1 MQEQTQVLEQCGCS
15 NIVGAGEE
23 EEEEASETFPVCYL
37 CGPPSATITNPD
49 SVLSLPPFLGYPPD
63 FTCLGLSTKGLDGLI
78 SVEGC
83 SIMQEQTQVLE
94 QCGCSNLVD
103 NNDNA
108 AAAAEIPPCFLCGS
122 VTDIITNPEFVVG
135 NLLPPFLGYA
145 QETTCADID
154 RLGRDER
161 RFDPAGCGLLQSQT
175 EIRDGCCNSIGV

>member
-23 EEEEASETFPVCYL
+23 VVEEEAEAFPVCYL
-37 CGPPSATITNPD
+37 CGPPSATIANPD

-94 QCGCSNLVD
+94 QCGCSNIVG
-103 NNDNA
+103 A
-108 AAAAEIPPCFLCGS
+108 VEEVVEEEASEAFPVCYLCG
-122 VTDIITNPEFVVG
+122 
-135 NLLPPFLGYA
+135 PP
-145 QETTCADID
+145 
-154 RLGRDER
+154 
-161 RFDPAGCGLLQSQT
+161 S
-175 EIRDGCCNSIGV
+175 